1 MVENKSLKKKESQD
15 ILSENTFVSGQKPD
29 NVNVASKDASQ
40 SKMSFHTKRYFIIGT
55 MLVILLVA
63 VLGVY
68 LNFAHAMPV
77 KTSSLQNINIAL
89 KWVHQSQFA
98 GNYVAQE
105 KGFYAARGLNATLIP
120 YNFKDSPIDLVASG
134 KVVFGIAGADEILLA
149 RSKGIPVKAVA
160 VIYQINPVCAFSLKS
175 SGIKSPTDFV
185 GKRIGIE
192 KGINVEYEYDAM
204 MENLHINRSNTTE
217 ISIGYNA
224 SELLDG
230 TVDISTGYVIN
241 EPYYAIAT
249 GQDVNIIMVEDYGVN
264 MYADV
269 LFTTDYTINSNPKLV
284 DNFVQATLDG
294 WQYTLEHED
303 EAVDIVMHYAVNNN
317 LAHERYALHT
327 SLPLINTG
335 DVPIGYMDEAGWNN
349 VKQSLLL
356 QKRNVSSANVSD
368 CYTTKFINN
377 RDARHNI

>member
-1 MVENKSLKKKESQD
+1 
-15 ILSENTFVSGQKPD
+15 
-29 NVNVASKDASQ
+29 
-40 SKMSFHTKRYFIIGT
+40 
-55 MLVILLVA
+55 
-63 VLGVY
+63 
-68 LNFAHAMPV
+68 
-77 KTSSLQNINIAL
+77 
-89 KWVHQSQFA
+89 
-98 GNYVAQE
+98 
-105 KGFYAARGLNATLIP
+105 
-120 YNFKDSPIDLVASG
+120 
-134 KVVFGIAGADEILLA
+134 
-149 RSKGIPVKAVA
+149 
-160 VIYQINPVCAFSLKS
+160 
-175 SGIKSPTDFV
+175 
-185 GKRIGIE
+185 
-192 KGINVEYEYDAM
+192 
-204 MENLHINRSNTTE
+204 LHINRSNTTE

-317 LAHERYALHT
+317 LAHERYALRT

-368 CYTTKFINN
+368 CYTTQFINN